1 MKHLTLKEK
10 IKELAPWYQNINIDG
25 IVTNKGGPYSGNV
38 SASTSWDSIMKCFP
52 KDVKMNRVL
61 DLGANAGYY
70 SIMAAKLGA
79 SVIGID
85 REKSLFYNQYIFLKE
100 YYEELWNK
108 KLDITYIQSDISDVD
123 YSKLGK
129 FDCIFALA
137 VLYHIGKHKYGKGSD
152 KKNEEQLK
160 ILKILSKITNG
171 FIIRTRKG
179 NKYKSPEYY
188 TEIFKELGFKLTNN
202 IPQGKRILIS
212 FEKV

>member
-1 MKHLTLKEK
+1 LKHLKLKEK
-10 IKELAPWYQNINIDG
+10 IKALAPWYQKINIDG
-25 IVTNKGGPYSGNV
+25 IVTNKRGPYSGNV

-52 KDVKMNRVL
+52 KDVKINRVL

-79 SVIGID
+79 SVIGIE
-85 REKSLFYNQYIFLKE
+85 REKSLFYKQHIFLKE

-108 KLDITYIQSDISDVD
+108 KLDITYMQSDISDVD

-129 FDCIFALA
+129 FDYVFALA
-137 VLYHIGKHKYGKGSD
+137 VLYHIGKHRYGKGTV
-152 KKNEEQLK
+152 KKHEEQLK
-160 ILKILSKITNG
+160 ILTMLSKITNG

-179 NKYKSPEYY
+179 DKHRSPEYY
-188 TEIFKELGFKLTNN
+188 TETLKGLGFKLTNI
-202 IPQGKRILIS
+202 IPQGKRILMS